1 MSNSCNPI
9 DCSLPASSVHGTF
22 QARVLEWVAIPFSR
36 GSFPPRYWT
45 QVSCIEADSLL
56 NELRGK
62 PYDLMDVGNLIC
74 GSSAFSK
81 SSLNIWKFTVHVLL
95 KPGLEDFEH
104 DLASMWNECNCAVV
118 WIFFGIA
125 FFGFGMKTG
134 LSSVV
139 YQSEC
144 EVSWS
149 GVLVQ
154 VHVLAHVR
162 LPMYMMAPSYFQSP
176 RGVWS
181 EKMKSATGSVYRFS
195 VLWSKESRSHWNSV
209 HCTKTENQK
218 QEFSKASLCTCIILP
233 MCWPPCETGI
243 IRSSSGWEVSGREI
257 VKMVFLE
264 KSLVLSSRPLL
275 PWVVVWPTV
284 APFPTPSIL

>member
-1 MSNSCNPI
+1 MG
-9 DCSLPASSVHGTF
+9 CSLPASSVHRTF

-56 NELRGK
+56 NKLWGK

-81 SSLNIWKFTVHVLL
+81 SSLNIWKFTVHILL
-95 KPGLEDFEH
+95 KPGLGDFEH

-139 YQSEC
+139 YQSER
-144 EVSWS
+144 EVRWS
-149 GVLVQ
+149 GVGTSSRFGTCPPPNVCDGSI
-154 VHVLAHVR
+154 VL
-162 LPMYMMAPSYFQSP
+162 P
-176 RGVWS
+176 
-181 EKMKSATGSVYRFS
+181 KSLAGMIRKDEISNWQCLS
-195 VLWSKESRSHWNSV
+195 VLCPVEQG
-209 HCTKTENQK
+209 E
-218 QEFSKASLCTCIILP
+218 
-233 MCWPPCETGI
+233 
-243 IRSSSGWEVSGREI
+243 
-257 VKMVFLE
+257 
-264 KSLVLSSRPLL
+264 
-275 PWVVVWPTV
+275 
-284 APFPTPSIL
+284 